1 VETME
6 HAKIL
11 KDLGCHIL
19 QGYALARP
27 MTSEQLIEFCRDS
40 HALQSG

>member
-1 VETME
+1 ME

-11 KDLGCHIL
+11 KDLGCHLL

-27 MTSEQLIEFCRDS
+27 MTSDQLIEFCRMKGKGTAKAS
-40 HALQSG
+40 R